1 MKSPVRNE
9 QLFDKRVAFSLVFT
23 IQKRENKSWGEKMAS
38 KNEML
43 VFLSLFLECKPALR
57 PCLWEVVLSGFVVAN
72 HQVSLNLSH
81 VEGMERALL
90 CAKKNA
96 VTEFNL
102 SLVESFEGNETEDF
116 KSPWEKCRDR
126 KGSFE
131 SCFRCCCHLSWS
143 LRLWLFRV
151 SSLMSCFSLFILS
164 LERNLWA
171 YFWWINRRI

>member
-126 KGSFE
+126 KRELWVLFSMLLSPELESPSVTFSCVEFNVLFFSFY
-131 SCFRCCCHLSWS
+131 SVTWKKS
-143 LRLWLFRV
+143 L
-151 SSLMSCFSLFILS
+151 SLFLM
-164 LERNLWA
+164 N
-171 YFWWINRRI
+171 